1 LDGSKLKVYNQAITM
16 KMMDELLAMVE
27 NPTRRRIIE
36 ALTRE
41 PHYPF
46 QLAKE
51 LGISQPA
58 VVKHLDL
65 LERNGLVTAHQEDSR
80 NGPKRTVYTTTSEF
94 TIMVDVRN
102 GMFTARLVV
111 PEDGTNE
118 EEKEKIEGLKETRE
132 CISDIDEKITE
143 LERMRSA
150 MIRKRESLI
159 SSAISAVAEGCGYRH
174 RSLLYG
180 LLNDPD
186 KDLEDLS
193 LDMSMNMNIVREMM
207 EEIERIIK
215 GGS

>member
-1 LDGSKLKVYNQAITM
+1 MVYNQEITM
-16 KMMDELLAMVE
+16 DMMNELLAMVE
-27 NPTRRRIIE
+27 NPTRRKIIE

-65 LERNGLVTAHQEDSR
+65 LERNGLVSAHQEESR

-94 TIMVDVRN
+94 TITVDVRN
-102 GMFTARLVV
+102 GMFAAHLVV
-111 PEDGTNE
+111 PEDRTD
-118 EEKEKIEGLKETRE
+118 EKEKIEGLKETRE
-132 CISDIDEKITE
+132 NISDIDEKIAE

-150 MIRKRESLI
+150 MIRKRETLI
-159 SSAISAVAEGCGYRH
+159 SSTISAVAEGCGYRH

-193 LDMSMNMNIVREMM
+193 ADMSMNMNRMREMM
-207 EEIERIIK
+207 EEIENIIHQRR
-215 GGS
+215 

>member
-16 KMMDELLAMVE
+16 KMMNELLAMIE

-36 ALTRE
+36 ALTME

-65 LERNGLVTAHQEDSR
+65 LERNGLVAAHQEESR

-94 TIMVDVRN
+94 TITVDVRN
-102 GMFTARLVV
+102 GMFTARLAV
-111 PEDGTNE
+111 PDDRADE
-118 EEKEKIEGLKETRE
+118 EERIEGLKETRE
-132 CISDIDEKITE
+132 NISFIDEQIAE

-159 SSAISAVAEGCGYRH
+159 SSAISAVAEDCGYRH

-186 KDLEDLS
+186 KDPEDLS
-193 LDMSMNMNIVREMM
+193 ADMNMNMKAVREMIKD
-207 EEIERIIK
+207 IEDIINQRR
-215 GGS
+215 